1 VSLPLPREK
10 RPQVQREEVKVV
22 RPYEMMVLFHPDV
35 EDHKVLAE
43 EIGEVVKGVGGE
55 VSKIDHWG
63 KRRLAYPVDKKQEGY
78 YTLYQLALDP
88 GQVKELDRL
97 LHIRTN
103 VMRHM
108 VVRKD
113 EL

>member
-1 VSLPLPREK
+1 M
-10 RPQVQREEVKVV
+10 

-78 YTLYQLALDP
+78 YTLYQLTLDP

-97 LHIRTN
+97 LHIRAN

>member
-1 VSLPLPREK
+1 M
-10 RPQVQREEVKVV
+10 V

>member
-1 VSLPLPREK
+1 M
-10 RPQVQREEVKVV
+10 V

-63 KRRLAYPVDKKQEGY
+63 KRRLATPSTRSRRD
-78 YTLYQLALDP
+78 TIP
-88 GQVKELDRL
+88 S
-97 LHIRTN
+97 TS
-103 VMRHM
+103 
-108 VVRKD
+108 
-113 EL
+113 

>member
-1 VSLPLPREK
+1 M
-10 RPQVQREEVKVV
+10 

-78 YTLYQLALDP
+78 YTLYQLTLDP

>member
-1 VSLPLPREK
+1 
-10 RPQVQREEVKVV
+10 VKVV

-78 YTLYQLALDP
+78 YTLYQLTLDP

-97 LHIRTN
+97 LHIRAN

>member
-1 VSLPLPREK
+1 
-10 RPQVQREEVKVV
+10 V

-78 YTLYQLALDP
+78 YTLYQLTLDP

>member
-1 VSLPLPREK
+1 M
-10 RPQVQREEVKVV
+10 V

-78 YTLYQLALDP
+78 YTLYQLTLDP

>member
-1 VSLPLPREK
+1 
-10 RPQVQREEVKVV
+10 VKVV

-78 YTLYQLALDP
+78 YTLYQLTLDP

>member
-1 VSLPLPREK
+1 M
-10 RPQVQREEVKVV
+10 

-63 KRRLAYPVDKKQEGY
+63 KRRLAYPGEKNQEGY
-78 YTLYQLALDP
+78 YTLYQLTLDP

>member
-1 VSLPLPREK
+1 M
-10 RPQVQREEVKVV
+10 V

-78 YTLYQLALDP
+78 YTLYQLTLDP

-97 LHIRTN
+97 LHIRAN

>member
-1 VSLPLPREK
+1 
-10 RPQVQREEVKVV
+10 VV

-78 YTLYQLALDP
+78 YTLYQLTLDP